1 MEEKRKEEK
10 KKKNETICRQWIR
23 ESVCSKMDCTWIAS
37 IQSTK
42 DIYLLYRFK
51 KRQLHRIYS
60 LKTNLTLKYN
70 LDEILKR
77 PMQL

>member
-1 MEEKRKEEK
+1 MQTVDKREP
-10 KKKNETICRQWIR
+10 
-23 ESVCSKMDCTWIAS
+23 SKMDCTS
-37 IQSTK
+37 ITSTQSTK

-51 KRQLHRIYS
+51 KRQLHTIYS